1 MWKVWKVGQKIV
13 ASNDDVGVRDD
24 DDVVDEDEHK
34 KVNWEVG
41 QKNNGLCPPK
51 SLSNPS
57 SLNYRQIQ
65 VGKWAKTKWEK
76 QRGISYIKKKV
87 KLRNDDDDDD
97 EDDDEDSDERGAL

>member
-1 MWKVWKVGQKIV
+1 MWKVGQKIV

-57 SLNYRQIQ
+57 SLN
-65 VGKWAKTKWEK
+65 
-76 QRGISYIKKKV
+76 
-87 KLRNDDDDDD
+87 
-97 EDDDEDSDERGAL
+97 